1 MSYSFPSREK
11 VGILICVYAYAAS
24 FQGVCAHAFAYV
36 RMCVR
41 VPVHMCARAYVCVYA
56 THVSTHVS
64 MYTYVCTYVR
74 ACAHMF
80 VRRCSFAHVHMYV

>member
-11 VGILICVYAYAAS
+11 VDILICAYAYAAS

-41 VPVHMCARAYVCVYA
+41 VPVHMCARACVCVYA
-56 THVSTHVS
+56 IRT
-64 MYTYVCTYVR
+64 
-74 ACAHMF
+74 
-80 VRRCSFAHVHMYV
+80 

>member
-11 VGILICVYAYAAS
+11 VDILICAYAYATS

-41 VPVHMCARAYVCVYA
+41 VPVHMCARAY
-56 THVSTHVS
+56 
-64 MYTYVCTYVR
+64 TYVFMLYARKHAREYVYVR
-74 ACAHMF
+74 MHVCTCVRAYVCA
-80 VRRCSFAHVHMYV
+80 